1 MAEREQP
8 KRGPQVGSGEL
19 VPSRKKPRA
28 YAIPQAVVK
37 QEPPEEGPRGEEAQ
51 QVGEAGRGAGAGAVV
66 AMEEQIDFRMGL
78 SLFRCRACLL
88 PLKPPTFKC
97 ADGHIVCATCRASH
111 ALACGGGATYA
122 ACPDA
127 DAFVRDAKVPCA
139 FAEHGCA
146 SYVAYYQA
154 ADHERAC
161 PWAPCHCPDPGCDAF
176 TSPARLL
183 EHFRAEHPS
192 WPITSVAY
200 GRATKLALPA
210 PQAQGLHLL
219 VGKDNDRRVFLVSAS
234 ALGPAMAVSVA
245 CVRAKGD
252 AAAGVPQFDCK
263 LWVEYPRDSGN
274 VALLA
279 FPVPS
284 SDLSAGFSA
293 AERGRFL
300 AVPPDMMAK
309 EDAPGGEAPDL
320 MIRIEKAGRAAA
332 RSSSGRQLPATA

>member
-19 VPSRKKPRA
+19 VPSRKKARA
-28 YAIPQAVVK
+28 YAIPQAMVK

-51 QVGEAGRGAGAGAVV
+51 QVGEAGQGAGVGAVV

-88 PLKPPTFKC
+88 PLKPPSFKC

-111 ALACGGGATYA
+111 ALACGGGAAYA

-146 SYVAYYQA
+146 SYIAYYQA

-161 PWAPCHCPDPGCDAF
+161 PWSPCHCPDPGCDAF

-183 EHFRAEHPS
+183 EHLLPRGAP
-192 WPITSVAY
+192 V
-200 GRATKLALPA
+200 LARHHRG
-210 PQAQGLHLL
+210 AQGLHLL

-245 CVRAKGD
+245 CVRANGD

-263 LWVEYPRDSGN
+263 LWVEHPRDSGN
-274 VALLA
+274 LALLA

-284 SDLSAGFSA
+284 SDLSGGFSA

-332 RSSSGRQLPATA
+332 SSTLTPAVRSSSGRQPPTTA